1 MILMRRRDGA
11 RIPAE
16 ITTSSSG
23 GLAVLLINGEPFP
36 PEETAGYVIVEAS
49 PADLAELS
57 RAGYRLL
64 RAVAS

>member
-11 RIPAE
+11 RINGE
-16 ITTSSSG
+16 IAAGSSG

-36 PEETAGYVIVEAS
+36 QGETAGYVILEAS
-49 PADLAELS
+49 AAELAELQ
-57 RAGYRLL
+57 RAGYHML